1 MKPAGNLK
9 WWRKARIAMTFK
21 LGKTDRGLKDDQ
33 RFERRVKQLMVRI
46 SLQTLNVV
54 KVTKR
59 LAGIAGDTGNKLR

>member
-1 MKPAGNLK
+1 
-9 WWRKARIAMTFK
+9 MTFK